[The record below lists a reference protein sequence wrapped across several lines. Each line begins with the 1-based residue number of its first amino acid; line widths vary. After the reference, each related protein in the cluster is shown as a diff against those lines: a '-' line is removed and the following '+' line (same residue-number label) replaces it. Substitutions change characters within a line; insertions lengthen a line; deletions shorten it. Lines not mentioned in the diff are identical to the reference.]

1 MTVFGSH
8 LISLLFRVLKAMQLE
23 KLKEQFSIDNASL
36 TGVDVVQ
43 EGQYTFHLK
52 LIGLKVCFNV
62 VRRYRKQRWVVGI
75 KSRIVKCTWVPCLTC
90 GDISN
95 ANIISIREKRLIM
108 QNSHFLN

>member
-1 MTVFGSH
+1 VTVFGSH

-52 LIGLKVCFNV
+52 LIV
-62 VRRYRKQRWVVGI
+62 
-75 KSRIVKCTWVPCLTC
+75 
-90 GDISN
+90 
-95 ANIISIREKRLIM
+95 
-108 QNSHFLN
+108 